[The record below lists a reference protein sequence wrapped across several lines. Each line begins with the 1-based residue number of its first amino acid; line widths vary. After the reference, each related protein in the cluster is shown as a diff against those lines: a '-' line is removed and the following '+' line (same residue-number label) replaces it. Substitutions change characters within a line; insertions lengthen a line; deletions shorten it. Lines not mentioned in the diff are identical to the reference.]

1 MRRSFLWALCLFL
14 LFSCALLQKITEK
27 INWPEHIE
35 YIEAICELDMAW
47 MDMNYSGSMS
57 LVMEYP
63 DRLSI
68 EAYSPFGDTV
78 FFLNRYRNHFLLL
91 TGEERITS
99 EKGFQEKFNL
109 NIRDFIDD
117 LALKNVVHTKSENS
131 EELEIKKDRYRII
144 YRLKNENTICWEA
157 IEGKICIKFIEAKF
171 TR

>member
-1 MRRSFLWALCLFL
+1 M
-14 LFSCALLQKITEK
+14 
-27 INWPEHIE
+27 
-35 YIEAICELDMAW
+35 EAMCELDMAW

-78 FFLNRYRNHFLLL
+78 FFLNKYKNYFLLL

-117 LALKNVVHTKSENS
+117 LALKNVDTISSGNS
-131 EELEIKKDRYRII
+131 GDLEVERDRYRII
-144 YRLKNENTICWEA
+144 YRLKNQNTICWEA
-157 IEGKICIKFIEAKF
+157 REGRICIKFIEAKF